1 MKKMPFLL
9 SFLSLLL
16 LLSFIRCDNEDPRLE
31 AAAQEVGE
39 IIDIFE
45 LKEDGSYSL
54 NLANESYR
62 LTVESIED
70 NVTVSCMLAYF
81 EGGIIPET
89 FRTYVTLQLKGISS
103 QTIKVQSTKCGTLSY
118 RSDRSDIEIDDVKQI
133 IEATYRPQKED
144 YMQAFYSYFDQG
156 AIFKIGENIYK
167 LYLAKGDPHLYDV
180 KDPYPP
186 FHYKFIFILTKIEN
200 AL

>member
-16 LLSFIRCDNEDPRLE
+16 LLSFTRCDNEDPRLE

-54 NLANESYR
+54 NLGNQSYS
-62 LTVESIED
+62 LTVEEIED
-70 NVTVSCMLAYF
+70 NATVNCSLAYF

-89 FRTYVTLQLKGISS
+89 LRTYVTLKIEGAVSK
-103 QTIKVQSTKCGTLSY
+103 TIKVQSSKCGAFGY
-118 RSDRSDIEIDDVKQI
+118 RKGRSNIEDVKQI
-133 IEATYRPQKED
+133 IESGKVSD
-144 YMQAFYSYFDQG
+144 QAYYIQQFFNHFDTG
-156 AIFKIGENIYK
+156 TVFTLGESIYK
-167 LYLAKGDPHLYDV
+167 LYLAKSDPVLYLREVPDT
-180 KDPYPP
+180 P
-186 FHYKFIFILTKIEN
+186 FSYKFIFILTKI
-200 AL
+200 

>member
-9 SFLSLLL
+9 PFLSLLL
-16 LLSFIRCDNEDPRLE
+16 LLSFTRCDKNEDPRLV
-31 AAAQEVGE
+31 AAAQEVGD

-89 FRTYVTLQLKGISS
+89 LRTYVTLKIEGAVSK
-103 QTIKVQSTKCGTLSY
+103 TIKVQSSKCGAFGY
-118 RSDRSDIEIDDVKQI
+118 RKGQSNIEDVKQI
-133 IEATYRPQKED
+133 LENDKASG
-144 YMQAFYSYFDQG
+144 QAYYIQQFFNHFDTG
-156 AIFKIGENIYK
+156 TVFTLGENIYK
-167 LYLAKGDPHLYDV
+167 LYLAKSDPLLYLV
-180 KDPYPP
+180 ENPYAPIS
-186 FHYKFIFILTKIEN
+186 YKFIFILTKIED